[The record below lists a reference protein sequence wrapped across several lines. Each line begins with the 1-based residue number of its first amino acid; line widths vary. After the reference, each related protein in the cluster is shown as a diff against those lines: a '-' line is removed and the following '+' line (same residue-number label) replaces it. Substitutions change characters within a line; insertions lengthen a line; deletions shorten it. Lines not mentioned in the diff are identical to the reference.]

1 MERKVAL
8 ITGASRGIGEAIAI
22 HLSKTYD
29 VIINY
34 TSNDHAANQVLE
46 KCDSKGNH
54 KIMKANVAD
63 EGQVQDMFQKIL
75 EEYRH
80 IDVLVNNAGIT
91 KDNLLLRM
99 KEEDFTDVIDVNL
112 KGTYHCIRHIA
123 KIMMKQRSGAIVNMA
138 SVVGLCGNMG
148 QVNYAASKGG
158 VIALTKAAAK
168 ELASRSVHVNAVAP
182 GFIDTDMTQKLSDDV
197 KNTMLQGIPLK
208 RFGSTQDVANVV
220 AFLCSEESSYITGQ
234 VITIDGGMVM

>member
-1 MERKVAL
+1 MDRKVAL

-22 HLSKTYD
+22 RLSKDYD

-34 TSNDHAANQVLE
+34 ARSNEQAKEVLAKLHEGKHTCIQCDVSKSEQVE
-46 KCDSKGNH
+46 KM
-54 KIMKANVAD
+54 MK
-63 EGQVQDMFQKIL
+63 EVQRS
-75 EEYRH
+75 YGH

-99 KEEDFTDVIDVNL
+99 KETDFDDVININL
-112 KGTYHCIRHIA
+112 KGTYNCVRHIA
-123 KIMMKQRSGAIVNMA
+123 RIMMKQRSGHIVNMA
-138 SVVGLCGNMG
+138 SVVGLCGNVG

-168 ELASRSVHVNAVAP
+168 ELATRGICVNAVAP
-182 GFIDTDMTQKLSDDV
+182 GFIDTDMTQSLSEEI
-197 KNTMLQGIPLK
+197 KENALQGIPLQ
-208 RFGSTQDVANVV
+208 RFGDVLDVANCV

-234 VITIDGGMVM
+234 VIAVDGGMVM

>member
-1 MERKVAL
+1 MDRKVAL

-22 HLSKTYD
+22 RLSQDYD

-34 TSNDHAANQVLE
+34 ARSNEQAKEVLAKLHEGKHTCIQCDVSKSEQVE
-46 KCDSKGNH
+46 AM
-54 KIMKANVAD
+54 MK
-63 EGQVQDMFQKIL
+63 EVQRS
-75 EEYRH
+75 YGH

-99 KEEDFTDVIDVNL
+99 KETDFDDVININL
-112 KGTYHCIRHIA
+112 KGTYNCVRHVA
-123 KIMMKQRSGAIVNMA
+123 RIMMKQRSGHIVNMA
-138 SVVGLCGNMG
+138 SVVGLCGNVG

-168 ELASRSVHVNAVAP
+168 ELATRGICVNAVAP
-182 GFIDTDMTQKLSDDV
+182 GFIDTDMTQSLSEEI
-197 KNTMLQGIPLK
+197 KENALQGIPLQ
-208 RFGSTQDVANVV
+208 RFGDVLDVANCV

-234 VITIDGGMVM
+234 VIAVDGGMVM